1 MTHLWTSDDAVKATG
16 GRATS
21 DWQVSGVSID
31 TRSLQPGDL
40 FVALKAARDG
50 HDFVAQ
56 ALENGAGAALVSRI
70 PEGLPEDAPLLVV
83 DDVLTGLEDLGMAA
97 RHRTRAKVVA
107 VTGSVGKTSTKE
119 MLRTVLGAQGTVHAA
134 EKSYNNHWGVPLT
147 LARMPQDVDFAVIEI
162 GMNHP
167 GEIAPLAKMARPN
180 VALITIV
187 APAHLAAFE
196 SLAGIAEEKASIYQ
210 GLEPGGVAVLNGDL
224 EVSDILASEAKRHA
238 ETVLS
243 FGQSANVEFRAT
255 GVSIRDD
262 CTVVQGQT
270 QGVPVL
276 YKVPVPGRHYAI
288 NAMGVLATVA
298 ALDLDQALA
307 VAALGRWGPGEGR
320 GAREEIVLD
329 MANAEARFE
338 LIDDAYNANPA
349 SLAASLEVLAAAET
363 GARAGLAGRGRR
375 VAYIGDMKE
384 LGATEAEL
392 HRAVADLAA
401 VQNIDVI
408 HCVGPLMQHLYQA
421 LPEGKRGRWA
431 ETSAEITQG
440 IGQDINAGDV
450 VLVKGSL
457 SMALA
462 RVVDALKKMGQA
474 PVKLDG

>member
-1 MTHLWTSDDAVKATG
+1 
-16 GRATS
+16 
-21 DWQVSGVSID
+21 
-31 TRSLQPGDL
+31 
-40 FVALKAARDG
+40 
-50 HDFVAQ
+50 
-56 ALENGAGAALVSRI
+56 
-70 PEGLPEDAPLLVV
+70 
-83 DDVLTGLEDLGMAA
+83 
-97 RHRTRAKVVA
+97 
-107 VTGSVGKTSTKE
+107 
-119 MLRTVLGAQGTVHAA
+119 
-134 EKSYNNHWGVPLT
+134 
-147 LARMPQDVDFAVIEI
+147 I

-167 GEIAPLAKMARPN
+167 GEIAPLAKMTRPH

-196 SLAGIAEEKASIYQ
+196 SLAGIAEEKASIFQ
-210 GLEPGGVAVLNGDL
+210 GLEPVGVAVLNGDL

-243 FGQSANVEFRAT
+243 FGESTEVDFRAT

-270 QGVPVL
+270 QGAPVL

-307 VAALGRWGPGEGR
+307 VAALGRWVPGEGR
-320 GAREEIVLD
+320 GARDEIVLD